1 MTLLEAAAP
10 NNLPHDYTLGMVS
23 IMRDAC
29 RELRSTQVEMEKEV
43 VAITRAFTRLAAQ
56 TDEIRQL
63 AAAIVDC
70 VENENIG
77 SVLSKV
83 QRMGAT
89 ARDFVENRLQAT
101 AGILE
106 TVAAQVSLL
115 RQLSQLTGSQA
126 AIALETK
133 ALSVLTNIEAARLG
147 SVGAGFQYLA
157 HELDDF
163 SKTLTIDTAELAT
176 QTEARRA
183 SIDHARIMLGEELP
197 QMRGKLTRVEG
208 ELTKDLFTLNSGL
221 TQLSSTPARFR
232 GGVQHIS
239 QQISGIVAAVQS
251 HDITRQQL
259 EHVEQALELMAGRLV
274 QISVQVPDPINDQVA
289 NQMVSSGDELS
300 QAYAGILIQVFQLE
314 NIKEKFAEWTT
325 QIKDCLSAI
334 LAISA
339 SEIVAIAPQ
348 VLEREREISAQLGH
362 IALLETESQAYCGKI
377 QVALADL
384 SNLMQ
389 LVNEHMQE
397 SKAVRN
403 RLRMLSFNSII
414 EASRLGK
421 QAGAILAIARNIKE
435 ISAEWS
441 MITEQSSATV
451 QQIQELVKGVE
462 RVMDVFSEASALQMR
477 EAQAQTT
484 TALGNL
490 RTAGAFAAQQA
501 ERLNSATEGM
511 QADGKGNESTKAR
524 LQACF
529 VRVDEVLGQLARLKL
544 QMEDDN
550 PCIKSQ
556 YDIDTVERLFSA
568 FYTTEIERSVMR
580 AALRGIPVPVSE
592 YSFAGNSVELF

>member
-176 QTEARRA
+176 QTEARRS

-259 EHVEQALELMAGRLV
+259 EHVEQALELMAGRLD

-362 IALLETESQAYCGKI
+362 IALLETESQAYCDKI

-501 ERLNSATEGM
+501 ERLNSATENM